1 MKHRAHTYPL
11 RDSPRAALVVLDT
24 PVAATCCD
32 GRMTLMVVNRDGKTR
47 CTLCDFALRDANP
60 PPPKEHA

>member
-1 MKHRAHTYPL
+1 MKRAHNLYLL
-11 RDSPRAALVVLDT
+11 RGDPRAALVVLDT

-47 CTLCDFALRDANP
+47 CALCDYAYAKNEDTS
-60 PPPKEHA
+60 PKEHA